1 MNKAQRIRVIIVGDS
16 FNNTLGLIRS
26 LGQAYFDVRLILV
39 GNDRLFLSKS
49 RYIHSGNY
57 YRVDSLEECLPI
69 IMQLI
74 IDSHNSV
81 ILASNDKAAEFIDDN
96 ESVLSPL
103 CLTPMRGGT
112 LKRYLNKDTQCEL
125 AVECGFDIP
134 RTIIYDKNESSD
146 IPFPFPVLLKP
157 LNSNNGEKSDIH
169 ICHSPKRLK
178 EALEEESKCQ
188 KFVLQEYIDKDFE
201 LNVIGFSWD
210 GDVAVAGGIK
220 KIRHYPT
227 IYSPCSFGRFI
238 PQNSINIS
246 LNAIREFISRIGYN
260 GPFSVEFLVK
270 NGRYYFLEFNLRND
284 GLAYTATAASV
295 NLCEMMNGTLSG
307 NLPSAHSILMMDL
320 STDFC
325 HVKDGN
331 ITRRAWINDFIHT
344 KCQLNFNWKDPMP
357 TVYYYIK
364 KLTSR

>member
-1 MNKAQRIRVIIVGDS
+1 MNKLKQVRAIVVGDS

-26 LGQAYFDVRLILV
+26 LGQAYSDVKLILV

-49 RYIHSGNY
+49 RYIRHGNY
-57 YRVDSLEECLPI
+57 YRVDNLEECLSV
-69 IMQLI
+69 IMQLVG
-74 IDSHNSV
+74 DSQDSV

-96 ESVLSPL
+96 EAVLSSV

-112 LKRYLNKDTQCEL
+112 LKRYLNKDVQYEL

-134 RTIIYDKNESSD
+134 RTIVYHRSETLD

-169 ICHSPKRLK
+169 ICHSPKVLE
-178 EALEEESKCQ
+178 EALDKESKCSQ
-188 KFVLQEYIDKDFE
+188 FVLQEYIEKDFE
-201 LNVIGFSWD
+201 LNIIGFSWN
-210 GDVAVAGGIK
+210 GDVAIAGGIK

-238 PQNSINIS
+238 PLDS
-246 LNAIREFISRIGYN
+246 LTIPINAIREFISQVGYN

-270 NGRYYFLEFNLRND
+270 NDRYYFLEFNLRND
-284 GLAYTATAASV
+284 GLAYTATAAGV
-295 NLCEMMNGTLSG
+295 NLCEMMNGTLST

-320 STDFC
+320 SADFC
-325 HVKDGN
+325 HVQDGN
-331 ITRRAWINDFIHT
+331 ITRRAWISDFIHT
-344 KCQLNFNWKDPMP
+344 KCQLNFNCKDPMP
-357 TVYYYIK
+357 TVCYYIK